1 MRNLFKSSMF
11 IAVAA
16 MAFAG
21 CTKEDTGNV
30 SEATGNKITVNAN
43 AYAPETETRTVIGD
57 KTEQGTYPVYWSAE
71 NEALAIVEFADNT
84 RGTAIKTG
92 EYTLSEDKKNA
103 NFQFELTENTSATA
117 FDYYALYPYSVWS
130 EDLMTNKECISFK
143 FPAAQT
149 PSATSVDPNASV
161 LFAKSMGHIAQP
173 SALNLSFQH
182 VAAYAKM
189 TITGLA
195 VEPDEVVKSVT
206 FSSTDKNL
214 AGTYKY
220 FHETPETSS
229 ISGTSYNS
237 ITANVEGLVSDASQD
252 FTVWFACLPTTIGDT
267 FSVSVQTDANI
278 YTREVTVPSDRP
290 LEFVAGQVST
300 FGVDMSSAGLVED
313 YSGDY
318 IILAEQSGKYYA
330 LANTYE
336 VDNKKKERLDAVL
349 FEYNGTDESILTDN
363 SNVVWTVSKTGS
375 NYTFAKD
382 GKYLSWDGRSNV
394 ALLAEAEYELTITKN
409 SETTYTISPATDSGR
424 KLAKNNTMAYFA
436 FYSGSGTNELLLIP
450 ATQIVLP
457 TIVTD
462 ATTLSI
468 EYNDETAH
476 EFNVTVSDATSVVAA
491 AYDDAEGTTECS
503 WLIAE
508 YAEGKVTY
516 MAEANNTD
524 TERSAYII
532 VTAANENG
540 SKKVVIPVK
549 QATAT
554 LLDYI
559 LEFGAKYNSAGVS
572 SYSNNWSVTK
582 DGYTWNITNCNNN
595 NNGWNSVRAGAK
607 KATTTA
613 TITTSWAIEQ
623 AINSVVITHS
633 ILRGSCNAKL
643 TVASDADFSSIV
655 DQQEVDATG
664 GELTFTIS
672 TPTANCYYKL
682 EFVCNN
688 TSNSNGVIEINNVIY
703 KLN

>member
-71 NEALAIVEFADNT
+71 NEALAIVEVAD
-84 RGTAIKTG
+84 GKAADAVKTG
-92 EYTLSEDKKNA
+92 EYTLSEDKKKA

-130 EDLMTNKECISFK
+130 EDNVTTKEYITLR
-143 FPAAQT
+143 FPSAQT
-149 PSATSVDPNASV
+149 PSAASADPNASV
-161 LFAKSMGHIAQP
+161 LFAKDMGHSVQP
-173 SALNLSFQH
+173 TTMNFSFQH
-182 VAAYAKM
+182 VAAYGKM
-189 TITGLA
+189 TITGLPMGSGEA
-195 VEPDEVVKSVT
+195 VKSVT
-206 FSSTDKNL
+206 FSSPDKDL
-214 AGTYKY
+214 AGTYRY
-220 FHETPETSS
+220 YHETLESNS
-229 ISGTSYNS
+229 VVGSKSNS
-237 ITANVEGLVSDASQD
+237 ITANVEALAIDGTQD
-252 FTVWFACLPTTIGDT
+252 FTVWFACLPTTIDAT

-382 GKYLSWDGRSNV
+382 GKYLSWDGSDNV
-394 ALLAEAEYELTITKN
+394 ALLSDTEYELVITKN
-409 SETTYTISPATDSGR
+409 SNNTYAISPATDSGR
-424 KLAKNNTMAYFA
+424 KLAKNNSMAYFA

-476 EFNVTVSDATSVVAA
+476 EFNVTVNDATSISTA

-516 MAEANNTD
+516 MAEVND
-524 TERSAYII
+524 TTAPRTAYIVI
-532 VTAANENG
+532 NATNENG
-540 SKKVVIPVK
+540 SKKAVVAVSQTVNPSLATSI
-549 QATAT
+549 TAT
-554 LLDYI
+554 MDTFTSTSSNNIAGDY
-559 LEFGAKYNSAGVS
+559 NV
-572 SYSNNWSVTK
+572 SYSCAKGGGTSNPAINGGVIRLYQGNPGGNIKISAVAGYKIQSVTIGT
-582 DGYTWNITNCNNN
+582 DMN
-595 NNGWNSVRAGAK
+595 
-607 KATTTA
+607 
-613 TITTSWAIEQ
+613 TSI
-623 AINSVVITHS
+623 
-633 ILRGSCNAKL
+633 KY
-643 TVASDADFSSIV
+643 
-655 DQQEVDATG
+655 EVDGNGTHLPDTAISMAK
-664 GELTFTIS
+664 GETYTLSDQSASSVTFH
-672 TPTANCYYKL
+672 CYGSDK
-682 EFVCNN
+682 
-688 TSNSNGVIEINNVIY
+688 NSRLYVNYLSVTYVKE
-703 KLN
+703 

>member
-11 IAVAA
+11 IAAAA

-21 CTKEDTGNV
+21 CTKEVTGNV

-71 NEALAIVEFADNT
+71 NEAIAIVEFADNT
-84 RGTAIKTG
+84 RGAAIKTG

-130 EDLMTNKECISFK
+130 EDNVTTKEYITLR
-143 FPAAQT
+143 FPSAQT
-149 PSATSVDPNASV
+149 PSAASADPNASV
-161 LFAKSMGHIAQP
+161 LFAKDMGHSVQP
-173 SALNLSFQH
+173 TTMNFSFQH
-182 VAAYAKM
+182 VAAYGKM
-189 TITGLA
+189 TITGLPMGSGEA
-195 VEPDEVVKSVT
+195 VKSVT
-206 FSSTDKNL
+206 FSSPDKDL
-214 AGTYKY
+214 AGTYRY
-220 FHETPETSS
+220 YHETLESNS
-229 ISGTSYNS
+229 VVGSKSNS
-237 ITANVEGLVSDASQD
+237 ITANVEALAIDGTQD
-252 FTVWFACLPTTIGDT
+252 FTVWFACLPTTIDAT

-382 GKYLSWDGRSNV
+382 GKYLSWDGSDNV
-394 ALLAEAEYELTITKN
+394 ALLSDTEYELVITKN
-409 SETTYTISPATDSGR
+409 SNNTYAISPATDSGR

-476 EFNVTVSDATSVVAA
+476 EFNVTVNDATSISTA

-503 WLIAE
+503 WLTAE
-508 YAEGKVTY
+508 YTEGKVTY
-516 MAEANNTD
+516 MAEVND
-524 TERSAYII
+524 TTAPRTAYIVI
-532 VTAANENG
+532 NATNENG
-540 SKKVVIPVK
+540 SRKAVVAVSQTVNPSLATSI
-549 QATAT
+549 TAT
-554 LLDYI
+554 MDTFTSTSSNNIAGDY
-559 LEFGAKYNSAGVS
+559 NV
-572 SYSNNWSVTK
+572 SYSCAKGGGTSNPAINGGVIRLYQGNPGGNIKISAAAGYKIQSVTIGT
-582 DGYTWNITNCNNN
+582 DMN
-595 NNGWNSVRAGAK
+595 
-607 KATTTA
+607 
-613 TITTSWAIEQ
+613 TSI
-623 AINSVVITHS
+623 
-633 ILRGSCNAKL
+633 KY
-643 TVASDADFSSIV
+643 
-655 DQQEVDATG
+655 EVDGNGTHLPDTAISMAK
-664 GELTFTIS
+664 GETYTLGDQNASSVTFH
-672 TPTANCYYKL
+672 CYGSNK
-682 EFVCNN
+682 NN
-688 TSNSNGVIEINNVIY
+688 RLYVNYLSVTYVKE
-703 KLN
+703 

>member
-11 IAVAA
+11 IAAAA

-57 KTEQGTYPVYWSAE
+57 KTEQGTRPVYWNDE

-84 RGTAIKTG
+84 RGAAIKTG

-103 NFQFELTENTSATA
+103 NFQFELTENTSASA

-267 FSVSVQTDANI
+267 FSVSVKTGTNTYI
-278 YTREVTVPSDRP
+278 REVTVPSENV
-290 LEFVAGQVST
+290 LEFVAGQISAFT
-300 FGVDMSSAGLVED
+300 VDMSSATSAED

-318 IILAEQSGKYYA
+318 VILVNQKETYYA
-330 LANTYE
+330 LSSLSSVN
-336 VDNKKKERLDAVL
+336 NKLDAVE
-349 FEYNGTDESILTDN
+349 FSYNGTDESITTGETDLI
-363 SNVVWTVSKTGS
+363 WTVAKSGS
-375 NYTFAKD
+375 SYTFSNG
-382 GKYLSWDGRSNV
+382 GKYICWPTSGNDAGMSQDEY
-394 ALLAEAEYELTITKN
+394 LLDITNNNNGTFAITANEN
-409 SETTYTISPATDSGR
+409 SSR
-424 KLAKNNTMAYFA
+424 KLQKNNTQDYFA
-436 FYSGSGTNELLLIP
+436 FYTSTQTGDIYLIP
-450 ATQIVLP
+450 ATYVVWP
-457 TIVTD
+457 TISAD
-462 ATTLSI
+462 ATEISL
-468 EYNDETAH
+468 EYNDETSH
-476 EFNVTVSDATSVVAA
+476 EFNVTVSDATSVSAA
-491 AYDDAEGTTECS
+491 AYDDAEGNTECS

-540 SKKVVIPVK
+540 SRKVVIPVK

-595 NNGWNSVRAGAK
+595 SNNWDCVRAGAK